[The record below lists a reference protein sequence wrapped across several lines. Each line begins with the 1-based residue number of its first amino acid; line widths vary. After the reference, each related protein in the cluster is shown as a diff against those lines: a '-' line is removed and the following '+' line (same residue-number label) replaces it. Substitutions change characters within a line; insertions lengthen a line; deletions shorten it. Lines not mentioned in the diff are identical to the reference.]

1 MGGNKYLIG
10 FTGRLE
16 TPKINFTSVKMV
28 RERFPVTAVV
38 ISILLQGTNLGFI
51 HSLKKKEL
59 NQVFCI
65 TGRLFPL

>member
-10 FTGRLE
+10 FTGRIE

-28 RERFPVTAVV
+28 CEGFSVTTVL

-51 HSLKKKEL
+51 HSFLKK
-59 NQVFCI
+59 
-65 TGRLFPL
+65 